1 MSSSAI
7 RVLRVFGLVEGL
19 SFVVLLGIAMP
30 LKYLAGMPRAVAVV
44 GMAHGV
50 LFVLYVAALIHAHI
64 TVGWSVRRSLGLFA
78 AAVLPLGPLLVDRGL
93 RREQR
98 AAAARE
104 GAAMD
109 GGPMPAA

>member
-1 MSSSAI
+1 MSSFAI
-7 RVLRVFGLVEGL
+7 RVLRMFGLIECL

-30 LKYLAGMPRAVAVV
+30 LKHLAGMPRPVSVV

-64 TVGWSVRRSLGLFA
+64 TVGWSMRRSLALFA

-93 RREQR
+93 RQEQR
-98 AAAARE
+98 EAAARE
-104 GAAMD
+104 ASSVA
-109 GGPMPAA
+109 GGSP